1 MRESEKLRQELYE
14 GDEEEI
20 HLEKDDMKALMISG
34 FLTIGLPIHFM
45 ILLIM
50 GVTILLFGLY

>member
-20 HLEKDDMKALMISG
+20 RLEKDDMKALMISG
-34 FLTIGLPIHFM
+34 FLTIGLPILFM